1 MSLSAVVNNAIK
13 TARQGLGDLVQSATL
28 RIITNRVYDTSKGEY
43 VNTTEDRSVEV
54 VKDTFT
60 FHEQQLED
68 YRQTDI
74 KLVLFN
80 PNNDLEPTISH
91 CLVMNGVEYPIIKA
105 EPAYAGG
112 FRPVWTLVLR
122 K

>member
-28 RIITNRVYDTSKGEY
+28 RIITNQVYDTSKGEY
-43 VNTTEDRSVEV
+43 VNTTEDRPVEV

-91 CLVMNGVEYPIIKA
+91 LSLIHI
-105 EPAYAGG
+105 
-112 FRPVWTLVLR
+112 
-122 K
+122 